1 MARESSRRVPPGR
14 DLLLQRLPVVQEGVR
29 PLDHPLAVRREA
41 VKPVTTFDDRHAKL
55 LFELPDPAG
64 QRRLRHV
71 TCLRGAREVLFTR
84 KGDKILKLADIHWSK
99 MVVNSQIPNPKTVA
113 RQALVV
119 GAGIGGLSAAIALR
133 KAGWEV
139 RVFERSA
146 SLRELGFGVG
156 LAPNAMA
163 ALGELGVGETVLA
176 RGFEPASGEMRRMD
190 GTVLKRATIP
200 RGILGGPFVVAMRTA
215 LYGALL
221 DAAGIDTVTAGSE
234 ATGFTRR
241 GRRVTLHLANGSS
254 AEGDLLVGA
263 DGVRSVIRRQLHPAE
278 PPARQSCIVSVRGAV
293 EGAVAHLGGVDGLY
307 YLGPGV
313 ESAHIRASAT
323 GIYWFVAVAEE
334 LVPEAVRLTDPS
346 TGEAAAGALLAHM
359 APRFDD
365 TFRAITSATSELR
378 YDGVLVDRD
387 PLPRWGDGI
396 VTLIGDAAHPML
408 PHTGQGAAQ
417 AIVDAVTLGKMLA
430 GSADVEQTLRA
441 FEAERM
447 PKTAALVYQGRRTAR
462 FMRIRNPAAC
472 YLREAAVR
480 MAPLKTVMKLY
491 VRVNRRAGT
500 STS

>member
-1 MARESSRRVPPGR
+1 
-14 DLLLQRLPVVQEGVR
+14 
-29 PLDHPLAVRREA
+29 
-41 VKPVTTFDDRHAKL
+41 VTTFDDRHAKL

-64 QRRLRHV
+64 QRRLRDV

-99 MVVNSQIPNPKTVA
+99 MVVKSQIPNPKTAA

-133 KAGWEV
+133 KAGWDV
-139 RVFERSA
+139 RIFERST
-146 SLRELGFGVG
+146 SLRELGFGLG

-163 ALGELGVGETVLA
+163 ALGDLGVAETVLA
-176 RGFEPASGEMRRMD
+176 RGFEPARGEMRRMD

-234 ATGFTRR
+234 ATGFTQR
-241 GRRVTLHLANGSS
+241 GRRVTLHLANGTS

-263 DGVRSVIRRQLHPAE
+263 DGVRSVIRRQLHQNE
-278 PPARQSCIVSVRGAV
+278 PPARPSRIVSVRGAV
-293 EGAVAHLGGVDGLY
+293 DGVISHLGGVDGLY

-323 GIYWFVAVAEE
+323 GIYWFMAIAEE
-334 LVPEAVRLTDPS
+334 LVPANTTS
-346 TGEAAAGALLAHM
+346 AAALLAHL
-359 APRFDD
+359 APKFDD
-365 TFRAITSATSELR
+365 TFRAITSATSECR

-387 PLPRWGDGI
+387 PLPRWGDGV
-396 VTLIGDAAHPML
+396 VTLIGDAAHPLL

-417 AIVDAVTLGKMLA
+417 AIVDAVTLARMLA
-430 GSADVEQTLRA
+430 QHVDIELTLRA
-441 FEAERM
+441 FEAERL
-447 PKTAALVYQGRRTAR
+447 PKTAALVRQGRRTAR
-462 FMRIRNPAAC
+462 FMRIRNPVAC
-472 YLREAAVR
+472 YVREAAVR
-480 MAPLKTVMKLY
+480 IAPLKSVMKLY

-500 STS
+500 AVNS